1 MIRATRYGSGSTR
14 LKPSSCDSTAGSP
27 SMTADPWYRCVQE
40 LTFKESRALS
50 QTATLKIH
58 STELA
63 LSTPL
68 WIVENLTRRL
78 HKRSCKQARFKH
90 KIDYPAITDLSPDQG
105 PCRFDTKCRHR
116 RLLAR
121 ASRLVM
127 LRLRLKPF
135 DQKLCSLVLP
145 CINSSRLYSST

>member
-1 MIRATRYGSGSTR
+1 METYGVPKTMIRATRYGSGSTR

-40 LTFKESRALS
+40 LAFKESRALS

-63 LSTPL
+63 LSTPP
-68 WIVENLTRRL
+68 WIVENLPRRP

-90 KIDYPAITDLSPDQG
+90 KTEYPATRSQKGYHRIRDRVDLTPNVVIVV
-105 PCRFDTKCRHR
+105 FLHAHR
-116 RLLAR
+116 
-121 ASRLVM
+121 
-127 LRLRLKPF
+127 
-135 DQKLCSLVLP
+135 DW
-145 CINSSRLYSST
+145 